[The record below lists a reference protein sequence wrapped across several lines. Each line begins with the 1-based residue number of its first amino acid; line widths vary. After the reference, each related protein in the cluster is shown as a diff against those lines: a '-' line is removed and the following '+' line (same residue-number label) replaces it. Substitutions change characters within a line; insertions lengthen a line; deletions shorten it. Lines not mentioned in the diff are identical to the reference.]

1 MSNLE
6 DIKDKITNLEK
17 MIIEKFDNLEKKI
30 DAINKD
36 NNVKMDEIKKES
48 HKMGSHIDFIED
60 TYNTLQM
67 PLNYVKK
74 SIERLTG
81 SSSRDLPI
89 KDKNSID
96 SENL

>member
-6 DIKDKITNLEK
+6 NIRNKLVDLEK
-17 MIIEKFDNLEKKI
+17 LIIDKFDNLEKKI
-30 DAINKD
+30 DLLNNENK
-36 NNVKMDEIKKES
+36 EIKKECT
-48 HKMGSHIDFIED
+48 KMGSHIDFIED

-81 SSSRDLPI
+81 STSKDLPI
-89 KDKNSID
+89 KDKNVED
-96 SENL
+96 DNL